1 MAVGQLLSIS
11 VIFTIT
17 KKLRNQYTVFCIF
30 GCLQFVWASIMFF
43 FISEPKIMDEKEAKR
58 QDRKSFCGKIW
69 SLLKLALKACKAD
82 IALTIGILAAN
93 IMKNSITIQ
102 SVTFNEWILSFTPAI
117 LTVDEAKTLF

>member
-1 MAVGQLLSIS
+1 
-11 VIFTIT
+11 
-17 KKLRNQYTVFCIF
+17 
-30 GCLQFVWASIMFF
+30 
-43 FISEPKIMDEKEAKR
+43 MDEKEAKR